1 VKVLMQS
8 ANLSTET
15 DDGVSLG
22 SSVNG
27 AVENQ
32 ATAEV

>member
-1 VKVLMQS
+1 VLVRS
-8 ANLSTET
+8 AILPAET

-22 SSVNG
+22 SSVNV

-32 ATAEV
+32 ATAEE